1 MELRAGSRLKS
12 AVCET
17 QVIVV
22 RAPKAAVD
30 LWCGGHLMVSIDA
43 SPPPAPEIDPDHAG
57 GTLMGKRY
65 VDSEQTFEV
74 LCTKGG
80 SGSLS
85 VGAAPLVPK
94 EAKPLPAS
102 D

>member
-1 MELRAGSRLKS
+1 MELRAGARLKS
-12 AVCET
+12 VVGET

-22 RAPKAAVD
+22 RAPKAEVE
-30 LWCGGHLMVSIDA
+30 LRCGGHLMVAIDA
-43 SPPPAPEIDPDHAG
+43 APPPALEIDPDHAG

-65 VDSEQTFEV
+65 VDVEQTFEV

-85 VGAAPLVPK
+85 VGAEPLVPK